1 MWGFV
6 AIILSLWGWHY
17 AYNSKPLG
25 FSVRKITSNFT
36 FHPEWEVA
44 HTDKAKEHLLEITS
58 QPFYY
63 LGAGSQS
70 YAFVSQDQKWV
81 IKFFR
86 MKQNYF
92 YLKDVWHGNRS
103 DVREKRLSSIFEAY
117 KMAFEGMRE
126 DAGLVY
132 LHLNKTKDLSKKITV
147 IDRLRFSYEIDLD
160 QVEFV
165 VQERADLIFDRLKT
179 HIKQKDTEQL
189 NASIAEMMHL
199 VKRRI
204 DKGISDHDKAV
215 KHNYGFVGDRAV
227 QLDVGRIF
235 YGEKPRDYDNILERI
250 EKWRDEQS

>member
-1 MWGFV
+1 
-6 AIILSLWGWHY
+6 
-17 AYNSKPLG
+17 
-25 FSVRKITSNFT
+25 
-36 FHPEWEVA
+36 
-44 HTDKAKEHLLEITS
+44 
-58 QPFYY
+58 
-63 LGAGSQS
+63 
-70 YAFVSQDQKWV
+70 
-81 IKFFR
+81 

-117 KMAFEGMRE
+117 KMAFEGMQE

-147 IDRLRFSYEIDLD
+147 IDRLRLSYEIDLD

-165 VQERADLIFDRLKT
+165 VQERAELIFDRLKT

-250 EKWRDEQS
+250 EKWRDEQG